1 MQEAVSAVL
10 IGRSREADGLSR
22 MVLLSLGV
30 HLAFLTVLA
39 LVPPGWLTS
48 EPEEKPKVTTISLG
62 GVAGQDTGGMTPIA
76 TRTVQAEA
84 APNTR
89 PVVAPPAAN
98 TPAMVAPTPDAKPK
112 PAPKPVEKPVDKA
125 ATRKPSTGAEVKTG
139 PARVDT
145 PNAAEV
151 PFGGLSSSSGGG
163 TGGARIEGD
172 FCCPA
177 YIETMKSLIYAN
189 WNQQQ
194 GARGSVDIKFIIRRD
209 GVLTA
214 VSVDKSSGNPLL
226 DLESRKAVLF
236 TKQLPPLPDQFTRP
250 TLTVYLT
257 FEYKR

>member
-10 IGRSREADGLSR
+10 IGRSREADGLAR
-22 MVLLSLGV
+22 MVWISLGL
-30 HLAFLTVLA
+30 HLTFITVLA
-39 LVPPGWLTS
+39 LMPAGWLTS
-48 EPEEKPKVTTISLG
+48 EPEPKGKVVTISLG
-62 GVAGQDTGGMTPIA
+62 GVPGPDTGGMTSIA

-89 PVVAPPAAN
+89 PVVTPPAAK
-98 TPAMVAPTPDAKPK
+98 TPAMVAPTPNAK
-112 PAPKPVEKPVDKA
+112 PAPKPVEKPVDKS
-125 ATRKPSTGAEVKTG
+125 ATRKPSTGAQVKTG

-151 PFGGLSSSSGGG
+151 PFGGLASGGGG

-177 YIETMKSLIYAN
+177 YIEEMKSRIYAN

-209 GVLTA
+209 GMLTA

-226 DLESRKAVLF
+226 DLESRRAVYA
-236 TKQLPPLPDQFTRP
+236 TVKISPLPEQFTRP